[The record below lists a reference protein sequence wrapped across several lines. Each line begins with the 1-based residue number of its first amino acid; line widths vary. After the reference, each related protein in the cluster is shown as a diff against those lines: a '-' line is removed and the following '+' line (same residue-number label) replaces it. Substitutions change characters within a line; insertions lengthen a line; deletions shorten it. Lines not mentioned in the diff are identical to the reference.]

1 MQRLAKFRDSHQHQ
15 TIAVQTLAKTLTPVG
30 SSSVLAVDLVDQ
42 YAEGNARGR
51 CTRLREIIFGF
62 FGIILL
68 PIVVVVALAGLS
80 GVLGKAVVSVADAES
95 VNGFTLAEL
104 KDFELEALG
113 GTDTQF
119 FPLSVVVGSFDRA
132 ATTLAIGRDIKPES
146 GHVAYAPAPYGE
158 IVEYYSGILDAS
170 DWEKI
175 QAPTPLAAFGEE
187 TGAVVWRKDNVIF
200 RLVQKTDPRVLIEA
214 GGSHADTLYEYLITP
229 LYPVRG

>member
-1 MQRLAKFRDSHQHQ
+1 M
-15 TIAVQTLAKTLTPVG
+15 
-30 SSSVLAVDLVDQ
+30 
-42 YAEGNARGR
+42 
-51 CTRLREIIFGF
+51 REIIFGF

-68 PIVVVVALAGLS
+68 PIVVVVALAGVS

-104 KDFELEALG
+104 KEFELEAVG

-119 FPLSVVVGSFDRA
+119 FPLSVVIGSFDRA

-146 GHVAYAPAPYGE
+146 GHVAYAPAPYAE
-158 IVEYYSGILDAS
+158 IVEYYGGILDAS

-175 QAPTPLAAFGEE
+175 HVPTPMAAFGEE
-187 TGAVVWRKDNVIF
+187 ETAVTWRKDNVVF
-200 RLVQKTDPRVLIEA
+200 RIVKKTATRVLIEA
-214 GGSHADTLYEYLITP
+214 GGSHNDTLYEYLITP